1 VERNLAV
8 LTEQEY
14 DLVIVGGGI
23 FGVCAAWDAAL
34 RGLKVALLEKGDIG
48 HATSANHYKMI
59 HGGIRYLQHAD
70 IYRIRES
77 VRERSAML
85 RTAPHLTDPLPIAL
99 PTYGHGIKGAE
110 AMRAALYIFAAL
122 TADRNRGIKDPNQQI
137 PVGYLMNKQ
146 KSLEMFPHLKQEG
159 LTGTAVFYDGQIYNP
174 PRLTLAYAQG
184 AASRGAHIVNY
195 VEATDLLRDGNR
207 ITGVKARDVWTDEE
221 FDVRGKVVLNAAGPW
236 ADRLIAKHFG
246 KGLPSTPIFSRDSY
260 FIVRGKHVP
269 KTLAVQGDTADPDAV
284 LSRGNRHLF
293 IVPWRNYTMLGVWHL
308 VHKGH
313 PEEFK
318 LTYDDVSG
326 FLDEVKRAYPGL
338 QDVTMDD
345 VIMWNAGLTLFG
357 DNKPGQVNLSYGKR
371 SILVDHKEQD
381 NIDGLMT
388 LVGVRY
394 TIGRGMAEKAVDKAF
409 NKLGYQSF
417 PKSETE
423 WVPVYGGNIAHFSNF
438 LEEAKRQVPQ
448 LEAHVMDDVVRN
460 YGTHYERVLGYAHED
475 ASLLQPFGSTTTI
488 RAQVLHAIREEW
500 AQTLADVVFR
510 RTGLATGENPGDV
523 VLDAVANMMAG
534 ELGWDIARKEQEL
547 AQVKARFEMG
557 TTLQQLNVKPNMM
570 DAEEGEL
577 APAGD

>member
-1 VERNLAV
+1 MERKLTA

-146 KSLEMFPHLKQEG
+146 KSLEMFPNLKSDG

-184 AASRGAHIVNY
+184 AASRGADIANY
-195 VEATDLLRDGNR
+195 VEAVDFLRDGKR

-236 ADRLIAKHFG
+236 ADRLLAKHFG
-246 KGLPSTPIFSRDSY
+246 KGLPATPVFSRDSY

-269 KTLAVQGDTADPDAV
+269 QTLAVQGDTADPDAV

-293 IVPWRNYTMLGVWHL
+293 IVPWRDYTMFGVWHL

-313 PEEFK
+313 PESFK
-318 LTYDDVSG
+318 LTYEDVES
-326 FLDEVKRAYPGL
+326 FLDEIKRAYPGM
-338 QDVTMDD
+338 DVTMDD

-371 SILVDHKEQD
+371 SILVDHKQQD
-381 NIDGLMT
+381 DVDGLLT
-388 LVGVRY
+388 LIGVRY
-394 TIGRGMAEKAVDKAF
+394 TIGRGMAEKAVNATF
-409 NKLGYQSF
+409 NKLGYNSF

-423 WVPVYGGNIAHFSNF
+423 WVPVYGGNIAHFSNY
-438 LEEAKRQVPQ
+438 LEEAKRQVAH
-448 LEAHVMDDVVRN
+448 LEGRVMDDLVRN
-460 YGTHYERVLGYAHED
+460 YGTHYEQVLGYGHED
-475 ASLLQPFGSTTTI
+475 ESLLQPLGNTTTI
-488 RAQVLHAIREEW
+488 RAQVLHAIRDEM

-510 RTGLATGENPGDV
+510 RTGLATGENPGDD
-523 VLDAVANMMAG
+523 VLEAVADLMAG

-547 AQVKARFEMG
+547 ARVKARFEMG
-557 TTLQQLNVKPNMM
+557 TTLEQLNVKPNHV
-570 DAEEGEL
+570 DAPEL
-577 APAGD
+577 AEAGD